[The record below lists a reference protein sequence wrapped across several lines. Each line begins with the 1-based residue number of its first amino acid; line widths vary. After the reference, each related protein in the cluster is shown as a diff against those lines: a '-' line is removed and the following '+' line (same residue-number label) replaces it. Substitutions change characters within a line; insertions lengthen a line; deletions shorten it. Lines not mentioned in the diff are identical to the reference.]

1 MARVF
6 ISYKRDVSPDQ
17 DLAQALYK
25 ALKASHEVF
34 IDTSMLVGEKW
45 VERIDAEIRQADFFI
60 ALLSPFSVNSE
71 MALTEIERAH
81 QLQVQR
87 GRPSLLPIRVAY
99 HERLPPLLNG
109 YLSPIN
115 WALWEG
121 PEDTPRLLEQLV
133 KAMSGGSAAGAPPLA
148 PSPARAAAPPAP
160 TAPQEDSPELFA
172 QLAQA
177 MSGGP
182 LSGASQGGPRPR
194 VETPPASAVLPPPR
208 PSAPLELDETLE
220 GAMDTQSSFYV
231 VRDADATM
239 MRAVSQKQGATV
251 TLKGARQMGK
261 SSMLMR
267 GMAAALEAGKR
278 VAYLSFQEFDTPTLS
293 NADLFFQRFCS
304 SLSDQ
309 LELPNQVE
317 AYWQKPMGSSQRC
330 GLYMSGHILRG
341 LDAPLVL
348 GLDEVE
354 TLFELPFGT
363 DFFGMLRSWHNNRA
377 LPTTPVWKKL
387 GIVLVTSTE
396 PFLFIKNLT
405 QSPFNVGQTVELGDF
420 TPQQVAE
427 LNRRHGSPLGPGQ
440 EQELFALLGGHP
452 YLVRKALY
460 LLASGS
466 SRVADLF
473 TQAAEDRGPFGDH
486 LRHLLFR
493 LSSQPQLKAGLRE
506 VLQRNVCP
514 DEGVFIRLRSA
525 GLVRQEAATVL
536 PRCELY
542 RLYFRERL
550 HVS

>member
-6 ISYKRDVSPDQ
+6 ISYKRDVTPDQ

-71 MALTEIERAH
+71 MAQTEIELAYR
-81 QLQVQR
+81 LQTQR
-87 GRPSLLPIRVAY
+87 SQPVLLPIRVAY
-99 HERLPPLLNG
+99 HERLPPPLSG
-109 YLSPIN
+109 YLSAIN

-121 PEDTPRLLEQLV
+121 PEDTPRLLEQLGKV
-133 KAMSGGSAAGAPPLA
+133 MSGGLQRGSAP
-148 PSPARAAAPPAP
+148 AAPP
-160 TAPQEDSPELFA
+160 TATSFQEHPPELLE
-172 QLAQA
+172 QLARA
-177 MSGGP
+177 MGGGAPAGSVVLSQP
-182 LSGASQGGPRPR
+182 L
-194 VETPPASAVLPPPR
+194 

-220 GAMDTQSSFYV
+220 GAMDTQSAFYV
-231 VRDADATM
+231 VRDADGTVT
-239 MRAVSQKQGATV
+239 RAVSQKQGATV
-251 TLKGARQMGK
+251 TIKGARQMGK
-261 SSMLMR
+261 SSLLMR
-267 GMAAALEAGKR
+267 GMASALESGKR
-278 VAYLSFQEFDTPTLS
+278 VAYLSFQEFDTQTFSDP
-293 NADLFFQRFCS
+293 DLFFQRFCIT
-304 SLSDQ
+304 LSDQ
-309 LELPNQVE
+309 LELENQVE
-317 AYWQKPMGSSQRC
+317 TYWKKPMGSSQRC
-330 GLYMSGHILRG
+330 GLYMSGHVLKN

-420 TPQQVAE
+420 SPEQVAE
-427 LNRRHGSPLGPGQ
+427 LNRRHGSPLGPKQ
-440 EQELFALLGGHP
+440 EQELFTLLGGHP
-452 YLVRKALY
+452 YLIRKALY
-460 LLASGS
+460 LLAIRSLS
-466 SRVADLF
+466 VEELF

-493 LSSQPQLKAGLRE
+493 LGSQPQLKAGLRE

-525 GLVRQEAATVL
+525 GLVRQEGASVL

-542 RLYFRERL
+542 RRYFRERL
-550 HVS
+550 QVG

>member
-6 ISYKRDVSPDQ
+6 ISYKRDVTPDQ
-17 DLAQALYK
+17 DLANALYK
-25 ALKASHEVF
+25 ALKGSNEVF

-71 MALTEIERAH
+71 MARTEIELAN
-81 QLQVQR
+81 QLHAQR
-87 GRPSLLPIRVAY
+87 GRPVVLPIRVAY
-99 HERLPPLLNG
+99 HERLPSPLSG

-121 PEDTPRLLEQLV
+121 PEDTPRLLEQLA
-133 KAMSGGSAAGAPPLA
+133 KAMSGGTLPGSTPTVSSPP
-148 PSPARAAAPPAP
+148 RAAASPEPAP
-160 TAPQEDSPELFA
+160 SALKP
-172 QLAQA
+172 
-177 MSGGP
+177 P
-182 LSGASQGGPRPR
+182 L
-194 VETPPASAVLPPPR
+194 
-208 PSAPLELDETLE
+208 PSAPLELDSTIE
-220 GAMDTQSSFYV
+220 GAMDTQSAFYV
-231 VRDADATM
+231 VRDADTTV
-239 MRAVSQKQGATV
+239 MRSVSQKQGATV
-251 TLKGARQMGK
+251 TIKGARQLGK

-267 GMAAALEAGKR
+267 GLAAALEAGKR

-293 NADLFFQRFCS
+293 DADLFFQRFCIA
-304 SLSDQ
+304 LCDQ
-309 LELPNQVE
+309 LELENQVE
-317 AYWQKPMGSSQRC
+317 TYWKKPMGNSQRC
-330 GLYMSGHILRG
+330 GLFMSGHILKG

-354 TLFELPFGT
+354 TLFETPFGT

-387 GIVLVTSTE
+387 SIVLVTSTE
-396 PFLFIKNLT
+396 PFLFITNLT

-420 TPQQVAE
+420 TAEQVSE
-427 LNRRHGSPLGPGQ
+427 LNRRHGSPLGPQQ

-452 YLVRKALY
+452 YLIRKALY
-460 LLASGS
+460 LVASGS
-466 SRVADLF
+466 MRVADLF

-493 LSSQPQLKAGLRE
+493 LGSQPQLKAGLRE
-506 VLQRNVCP
+506 VLQRNTCA

-525 GLVRQEAATVL
+525 GLVRQDGTAML

-542 RLYFRERL
+542 RRYFRERL
-550 HVS
+550 HLS

>member
-6 ISYKRDVSPDQ
+6 ISYKRDVTPDQ

-25 ALKASHEVF
+25 ALKVSNEVF

-45 VERIDAEIRQADFFI
+45 VERIDAEIRQADFLI

-71 MALTEIERAH
+71 MAQTEIELAH
-81 QLQVQR
+81 RLQEQR
-87 GRPSLLPIRVAY
+87 GRPILLPIRVAY
-99 HERLPPLLNG
+99 HERLPPPLNG
-109 YLSPIN
+109 YISPIN

-121 PEDTPRLLEQLV
+121 PEDTPRLLEQLT
-133 KAMSGGSAAGAPPLA
+133 KAMSGGALLG
-148 PSPARAAAPPAP
+148 AAP
-160 TAPQEDSPELFA
+160 
-172 QLAQA
+172 
-177 MSGGP
+177 
-182 LSGASQGGPRPR
+182 GASSLPRASVPSEPGPGF
-194 VETPPASAVLPPPR
+194 LPPPL

-220 GAMDTQSSFYV
+220 GAMDTQSAFYV
-231 VRDADATM
+231 SRDGDATVT
-239 MRAVSQKQGATV
+239 RAVSQKQGTTV
-251 TLKGARQMGK
+251 TIKGARQMGK
-261 SSMLMR
+261 SSLLMR

-309 LELPNQVE
+309 LELANQVE
-317 AYWQKPMGSSQRC
+317 TYWQKPMGSSQRC
-330 GLYMSGHILRG
+330 GLYMSGHVLKG
-341 LDAPLVL
+341 LEAPLVL

-387 GIVLVTSTE
+387 SIVLVTSTE

-420 TPQQVAE
+420 TPAQVTE
-427 LNRRHGSPLGPGQ
+427 LNQRHGSPLGAKQ

-452 YLVRKALY
+452 YLIRKALY
-460 LLASGS
+460 LVASG
-466 SRVADLF
+466 RLTVADLLA
-473 TQAAEDRGPFGDH
+473 QAAEDRGPFGDH

-493 LSSQPQLKAGLRE
+493 LGSQPQLKAGLRE
-506 VLQRNVCP
+506 VLQRNACP
-514 DEGVFIRLRSA
+514 DENVFIRLRGA
-525 GLVRQEAATVL
+525 GLVRQEGATVL

-542 RLYFRERL
+542 RRYFRERL
-550 HVS
+550 QVS

>member
-6 ISYKRDVSPDQ
+6 ISYKRDVTPDQ

-71 MALTEIERAH
+71 MAQTEIELAFR
-81 QLQVQR
+81 LQTQKS
-87 GRPSLLPIRVAY
+87 RPVLLPIRVAY
-99 HERLPPLLNG
+99 HERLPSPLSS
-109 YLSPIN
+109 YLSAIN

-121 PEDTPRLLEQLV
+121 PEDTPRLIEQLGKV
-133 KAMSGGSAAGAPPLA
+133 MSGGLQLGE
-148 PSPARAAAPPAP
+148 APPAP
-160 TAPQEDSPELFA
+160 APTFFQEHPPELLE
-172 QLAQA
+172 QLARA
-177 MSGGP
+177 MSGSSPPGSVV
-182 LSGASQGGPRPR
+182 LSQPQ
-194 VETPPASAVLPPPR
+194 
-208 PSAPLELDETLE
+208 PSASLELDETLE
-220 GAMDTQSSFYV
+220 GAMDTQSAFYV
-231 VRDADATM
+231 VRDADATVT
-239 MRAVSQKQGATV
+239 RAVSQKQGATV
-251 TLKGARQMGK
+251 TIKGARQMGK
-261 SSMLMR
+261 SSLLMR
-267 GMAAALEAGKR
+267 GMASALEAGKR
-278 VAYLSFQEFDTPTLS
+278 VAYLSFQEFDTPTFA
-293 NADLFFQRFCS
+293 NPEIFFQRFCS

-309 LELPNQVE
+309 LELENQVE
-317 AYWQKPMGSSQRC
+317 TYWKKPMGSSQRC
-330 GLYMSGHILRG
+330 GLYMSSHVLKN

-387 GIVLVTSTE
+387 SIVLVTSTE

-420 TPQQVAE
+420 TPAQVAE
-427 LNRRHGSPLGPGQ
+427 LNRRHGLPLGPKQ
-440 EQELFALLGGHP
+440 EQLLFTLLGGHP
-452 YLVRKALY
+452 YLIRKALY
-460 LLASGS
+460 LVAIGS
-466 SRVADLF
+466 LRVDDLF

-493 LSSQPQLKAGLRE
+493 LGSQPQLKEGLRE

-525 GLVRQEAATVL
+525 GLVRQEGASVL

-542 RLYFRERL
+542 RRYFSERL
-550 HVS
+550 NVS

>member
-6 ISYKRDVSPDQ
+6 ISYKRDVTPDQ

-25 ALKASHEVF
+25 ALTASHEVF

-71 MALTEIERAH
+71 IARTEIERAL
-81 QLQVQR
+81 QLQGQR
-87 GRPSLLPIRVAY
+87 GRPVLLPIRVAY
-99 HERLPPLLNG
+99 HERLPPPLSG

-115 WALWEG
+115 WVLWEG
-121 PEDTPRLLEQLV
+121 PEDTSRLLEQLA
-133 KAMSGGSAAGAPPLA
+133 KAMTGGALPDTAPAALGAPRAGATPEPDSSLLRPPLPSAA
-148 PSPARAAAPPAP
+148 
-160 TAPQEDSPELFA
+160 
-172 QLAQA
+172 
-177 MSGGP
+177 
-182 LSGASQGGPRPR
+182 
-194 VETPPASAVLPPPR
+194 
-208 PSAPLELDETLE
+208 LELDETLE
-220 GAMDTQSSFYV
+220 GAMDTQSAFYV
-231 VRDADATM
+231 VRDADAMVT
-239 MRAVSQKQGATV
+239 RAVSQKQGATV
-251 TLKGARQMGK
+251 TIKGARQMGK
-261 SSMLMR
+261 SSLLMR
-267 GMAAALEAGKR
+267 GLATALEAGKR

-293 NADLFFQRFCS
+293 NPELFFQRFC
-304 SLSDQ
+304 LALGDQ
-309 LELPNQVE
+309 LELENQVE
-317 AYWQKPMGSSQRC
+317 TYWQKPMGPSQRC
-330 GLYMSGHILRG
+330 GQYMSGHLLRR
-341 LDAPLVL
+341 LEVPLVL

-354 TLFELPFGT
+354 TLFEVPFGT

-420 TPQQVAE
+420 AVEQVME
-427 LNRRHGSPLGPGQ
+427 LNKRHGSPLAPPH
-440 EQELFALLGGHP
+440 EQELFSLLGGHP

-460 LLASGS
+460 LVASGS
-466 SRVADLF
+466 LRVADLF

-493 LSSQPQLKAGLRE
+493 LGSQPQLKAGLRE
-506 VLQRNVCP
+506 VLHRNACP
-514 DEGVFIRLRSA
+514 DESVFIRLRSA
-525 GLVRQEAATVL
+525 GLVRQEGTSVL

-542 RLYFRERL
+542 RRYFRERL

>member
-6 ISYKRDVSPDQ
+6 ISYKRDVTPDQ

-25 ALKASHEVF
+25 ALKATHEVF

-45 VERIDAEIRQADFFI
+45 VERIDSKIRQSDYFI

-71 MALTEIERAH
+71 IAQTEIELAH
-81 QLQVQR
+81 RLQGQR
-87 GRPSLLPIRVAY
+87 GLPKLLPVRVAY
-99 HERLPPLLNG
+99 HERLPPPLNG

-121 PEDTPRLLEQLV
+121 PEDTPRLLEQFAKV
-133 KAMSGGSAAGAPPLA
+133 MSGAPLAATAPAASSSPRASAPPETTSSGF
-148 PSPARAAAPPAP
+148 SP
-160 TAPQEDSPELFA
+160 
-172 QLAQA
+172 
-177 MSGGP
+177 P
-182 LSGASQGGPRPR
+182 L
-194 VETPPASAVLPPPR
+194 

-220 GAMDTQSSFYV
+220 GAMDTQSAFYV
-231 VRDADATM
+231 VRDADATVS
-239 MRAVSQKQGATV
+239 RAVSQKQGATV
-251 TLKGARQMGK
+251 TIKGARQMGK
-261 SSMLMR
+261 SSLLMR

-278 VAYLSFQEFDTPTLS
+278 VAYLSFQEFDTQTFSDP
-293 NADLFFQRFCS
+293 DLFFQRFCN

-309 LELPNQVE
+309 LELDNQVE
-317 AYWQKPMGSSQRC
+317 AYWKKPIGSSQRC
-330 GLYMSGHILRG
+330 GQYMSGHVLRG

-387 GIVLVTSTE
+387 SIVLVTSTE

-420 TPQQVAE
+420 TPEQVAE
-427 LNRRHGSPLGPGQ
+427 LNRRHGAPLGPKQ

-452 YLVRKALY
+452 YLIRKALY
-460 LLASGS
+460 LVASRGL
-466 SRVADLF
+466 RVEDLF

-493 LSSQPQLKAGLRE
+493 LGSQPQLKAGLRE
-506 VLQRNVCP
+506 VLQRNACP

-525 GLVRQEAATVL
+525 GLVKQEAASVL

-542 RLYFRERL
+542 RRYFRERL

>member
-6 ISYKRDVSPDQ
+6 ISYKRDVTPDQ

-25 ALKASHEVF
+25 ALKVSHEVF

-71 MALTEIERAH
+71 VALTEIELAH
-81 QLQVQR
+81 RLQSQR
-87 GRPSLLPIRVAY
+87 GRPVLLPVRVAY
-99 HERLPPLLNG
+99 HERLPPPLNG

-121 PEDTPRLLEQLV
+121 PEDTPRLLEQFAR
-133 KAMSGGSAAGAPPLA
+133 AMSGGSLAGAGTAPAAPNLPRATAPSESAASALSPPL
-148 PSPARAAAPPAP
+148 
-160 TAPQEDSPELFA
+160 
-172 QLAQA
+172 
-177 MSGGP
+177 
-182 LSGASQGGPRPR
+182 
-194 VETPPASAVLPPPR
+194 
-208 PSAPLELDETLE
+208 PSAPLELDATLE
-220 GAMDTQSSFYV
+220 GAMDTQSAFYV
-231 VRDADATM
+231 VRDADTAVT
-239 MRAVSQKQGATV
+239 RAVSQKQGTTV
-251 TLKGARQMGK
+251 TIKGARQMGK
-261 SSMLMR
+261 SSLLMR

-278 VAYLSFQEFDTPTLS
+278 VAYLSFQEFDTPTFS
-293 NADLFFQRFCS
+293 DPDLFFQRFCS

-309 LELPNQVE
+309 LELENQVE
-317 AYWQKPMGSSQRC
+317 AYWKKPIGSSQRC
-330 GLYMSGHILRG
+330 GLYMSGHVLRG
-341 LDAPLVL
+341 LDTPLVL

-387 GIVLVTSTE
+387 SIVLVTSTE

-420 TPQQVAE
+420 TAEQVAE
-427 LNRRHGSPLGPGQ
+427 LNRRHGAPLEPKQ
-440 EQELFALLGGHP
+440 ERELFALLGGHP
-452 YLVRKALY
+452 YLIRKALY
-460 LLASGS
+460 LVASGS
-466 SRVADLF
+466 LRVADLF

-493 LSSQPQLKAGLRE
+493 LGSQPQLKEGLRE
-506 VLQRNVCP
+506 VLQRNACP

-525 GLVRQEAATVL
+525 GLVRQEAASVL

-542 RLYFRERL
+542 RRYFRERL